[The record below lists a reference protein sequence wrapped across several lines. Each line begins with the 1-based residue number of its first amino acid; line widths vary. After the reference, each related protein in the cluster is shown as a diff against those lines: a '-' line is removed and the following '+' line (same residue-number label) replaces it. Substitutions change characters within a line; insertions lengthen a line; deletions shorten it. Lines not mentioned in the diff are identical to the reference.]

1 MHAKNKMAALLAV
14 CLGVGLGGG
23 EVFAA
28 KPGWLENFE
37 AAKKQAAAEKKYVLL
52 DFTGSDWCSWCVKI
66 DKEIFAKAD
75 FKTFSAK
82 NLVLVELDFPAG
94 KEQSAAL
101 KAQNES
107 LGRQF
112 KVDGYPTLVLL
123 NPEGKEVRRWEGFK
137 PTLLEEIRK
146 ITGEKQP

>member
-1 MHAKNKMAALLAV
+1 MNTMYKVVATLAV
-14 CLGVGLGGG
+14 SVWAGLLGADAL
-23 EVFAA
+23 AA

-37 AAKKQAAAEKKYVLL
+37 DAKTKAAADKKHVLL

-75 FKTFSAK
+75 FKAFSAK
-82 NLVLVELDFPAG
+82 NLLLVELDFPQG
-94 KEQSAAL
+94 RELPAAL

-123 NPEGKEVRRWEGFK
+123 DPTGKEVGRWVGFK
-137 PTLLEEIRK
+137 PTLLDEIRK
-146 ITGEKQP
+146 ITGAK